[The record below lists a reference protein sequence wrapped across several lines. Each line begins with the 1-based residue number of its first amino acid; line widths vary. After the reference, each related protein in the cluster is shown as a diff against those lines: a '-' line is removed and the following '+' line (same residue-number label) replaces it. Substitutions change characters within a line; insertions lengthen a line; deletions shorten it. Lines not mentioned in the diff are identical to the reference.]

1 MKILVIG
8 SGGRE
13 HALIWAL
20 KQNSA
25 SPLKVYC
32 APGNAGIAQ
41 LGECLNIDAGNHLA
55 LIEFALSNAIDLTIV
70 GPEVPL
76 ANGIVD
82 EFQNR
87 GLKIVGPSQAAARLE
102 SSKAFAKDFMQRH
115 AIPTADY
122 VVAHSRDEALRA
134 VRSGRFGSADAP
146 VVIKADGLAAG
157 KGVIVARSCAE
168 AESGIAELL
177 SGTVVAPEAANQILI
192 EAALVGREVSVLLFA
207 DGEDYALM
215 PAARDHKRIGENDT
229 GPNTGGMG
237 VVTDASII
245 DAETLDQI
253 VREVVE
259 PTLRGAVTE
268 GFPFRG
274 ILFVG
279 LMLTSSGPKV
289 LEYNVRF
296 GDPETQAILIRLE
309 SDLVEIF
316 EALVATRLRDV
327 NVRWQAGSSACVVMA
342 SEGYPGAYQ
351 TGARIEGL
359 ERVIVGP
366 DLQVFHAG
374 TSRSERGE
382 LVTAGGRVL
391 GITSWQPTLEAALA
405 RCYEAVGQID
415 WPGKQYRRDI
425 GRFDRQKAGGNVR

>member
-1 MKILVIG
+1 MKVLVIG

-25 SPLKVYC
+25 SPLRLYC

-41 LGECLNIDAGNHLA
+41 LAECADISANDHSA
-55 LIEFALSNAIDLTIV
+55 LIDFARAEAIDLTIV
-70 GPEVPL
+70 GPEIPL

-82 EFQNR
+82 EFQHR
-87 GLKIVGPSQAAARLE
+87 ALKIVGPSQAAARLE
-102 SSKAFAKDFMQRH
+102 SSKAFAKDFMRRH

-122 VVAHSRDEALRA
+122 VNANSGDEALQA
-134 VRSGRFGSADAP
+134 VRGGRFGDANAP
-146 VVIKADGLAAG
+146 IVVKADGLAAG
-157 KGVIVARSCAE
+157 KGVIVAESRIE
-168 AESGIAELL
+168 AERAIAELL
-177 SGTVVAPEAANQILI
+177 SGGVVARQAANQIVI
-192 EAALVGREVSVLLFA
+192 EEALEGREVSILLFA
-207 DGEDYALM
+207 DGKDYALM
-215 PAARDHKRIGENDT
+215 PAARDHKRVGENDT

-237 VVTDASII
+237 AITDAAVV

-253 VREVVE
+253 LRKVVE
-259 PTLRGAVTE
+259 PTLEGAFSE

-274 ILFVG
+274 ILFIG
-279 LMLTSSGPKV
+279 LMLTADGPKV

-309 SDLVEIF
+309 SDLLEIF
-316 EALVATRLRDV
+316 QALANGRLRDV
-327 NVRWQAGSSACVVMA
+327 NVSWKEGSSACVVLA
-342 SEGYPGAYQ
+342 SGGYPGSYQ

-359 ERVIVGP
+359 DRVIIGP

-374 TSRSERGE
+374 TSWSEAGE

-391 GITSWQPTLEAALA
+391 GVTAWQPTLEGALA
-405 RCYEAVGQID
+405 RCYGAIDQID
-415 WPGKQYRRDI
+415 WRGKQYRRDI
-425 GRFDRQKAGGNVR
+425 GRFARQKAGTNVR